1 LGRDEFGAV
10 VTQTPGLR
18 HLIAV
23 EAADAEVYRKH
34 ADDLIRFATGLVGP
48 SDAADVVSEA
58 VLCCLDSAR
67 WVAVTEKRPYLYRSV
82 YNKAAEFHR
91 ATSRR
96 RSRETLAAR
105 NQFVES
111 PEVRPEVL
119 AAVFSLSL
127 RQRAV
132 IVLTYWEDLAPSSI
146 ATLMDIS
153 QGSVKRHLARGRSR
167 LKEAL
172 KTDD

>member
-1 LGRDEFGAV
+1 MR
-10 VTQTPGLR
+10 
-18 HLIAV
+18 V
-23 EAADAEVYRKH
+23 EEADAEVYRKH

-48 SDAADVVSEA
+48 SDASDIVSEA
-58 VLCCLDSAR
+58 FLSCLSSAG
-67 WVAVTEKRPYLYRSV
+67 WIKVTEKRSYLFRSV

-91 ATSRR
+91 TARR
-96 RSRETLAAR
+96 RSSRETLAAR
-105 NQFVES
+105 PEHFEG

-119 AAVFSLSL
+119 AAVFALSI

-132 IVLTYWEDLAPSSI
+132 IVLTYWDDLTPSSI

-153 QGSVKRHLARGRSR
+153 EGSVKRHLARGRSR

-172 KTDD
+172 RTRD

>member
-1 LGRDEFGAV
+1 MD
-10 VTQTPGLR
+10 
-18 HLIAV
+18 V
-23 EAADAEVYRKH
+23 ESGDAEVYRKH

-58 VLCCLDSAR
+58 VLSCLGSAG
-67 WVAVTEKRPYLYRSV
+67 WLTVAEKRPYLYRSV

-91 ATSRR
+91 ASSRR
-96 RSRETLAAR
+96 RSRETLAA
-105 NQFVES
+105 NEDHVEL
-111 PEVRPEVL
+111 PEIRPEVL
-119 AAVFSLSL
+119 AAVLRLSI

-132 IVLTYWEDLAPSSI
+132 IVLTYWEDLDPSSI

-153 QGSVKRHLARGRSR
+153 DGSVKRHLARGRSR

-172 KTDD
+172 HADA